1 MSVKIFGLIICFWIV
16 TSLLISSYDF
26 ESTSEAAGMD
36 YSTGTATFTNGSTSV
51 TGSGTSWD
59 DSTMANGL
67 IQLDADGIWC
77 KISSVTNAT
86 TLVLAA
92 PYTSTGGSGDYTM
105 QASGAW
111 GHNLSTADEAGYTDL
126 EYIMN
131 FKNATMQLPV
141 MGGIPMPVPNPEYFK
156 AIGRIVTL
164 TVPFLQ
170 QSGYMVVQYFL
181 WAFAVMGILSLILL
195 IMGIISGN
203 ITWG

>member
-1 MSVKIFGLIICFWIV
+1 MSVKLFGLILCFYIV
-16 TSLLISSYDF
+16 ASLLISSYDF

-86 TLVLAA
+86 TLVLSAA
-92 PYTSTGGSGDYTM
+92 YTGDGGSGAYSM

-111 GHNLSTADEAGYTDL
+111 GHSLSTEDEEANTDL
-126 EYIMN
+126 EYVLN
-131 FKNATMQLPV
+131 YKNATMQLPV
-141 MGGIPMPVPNPEYFK
+141 MGGIPMPIPNPEYFK
-156 AIGRIVTL
+156 AWGRIITL

-170 QSGYMVVQYFL
+170 QSGYMIVQYFL
-181 WAFAVMGILSLILL
+181 WAFAVMGILSLVLL
-195 IMGIISGN
+195 VMGIITGN